1 MKCSNCK
8 LEGYNKNNCPNCKE
22 KEEERLNRLLEILP
36 TETFFIALTYFSLSQ
51 VIQKSKK
58 EMFGVELPDLLGTGG
73 DLYALKNNN
82 PGIVLGGMLSLAFE
96 GLVDEE
102 GFDLSILTNWLERQG
117 ITEASIEGLAKGEL
131 FKPGSVGF

>member
-1 MKCSNCK
+1 MKCSNCN
-8 LEGYNKNNCPNCKE
+8 LDGYNKNNCPRCKE
-22 KEEERLNRLLEILP
+22 KNEQKFNRLLEILP
-36 TETFFIALTYFSLSQ
+36 TETLFVSIAYFSLSQ
-51 VIQKSKK
+51 TIQKQ
-58 EMFGVELPDLLGTGG
+58 GTVTDLLGTAG
-73 DLYALKNNN
+73 DLAALKHPNA
-82 PGIVLGGMLSLAFE
+82 GIALGGMLSLAFE